1 MDLIILRNKILSFLP
16 AEMDA
21 RLIGVKIGKNC
32 AIHTKNWSTEPYLVT
47 IGNNVAITHGVFIH
61 THGGGRTIRRMIPD
75 FDSFG
80 KVVIEDWAYIG
91 SGAHIMPGV
100 TIGEGSLVAAG
111 SVVTKSVPAGVVV
124 GGNPAK
130 ILCTIEDFKNR
141 NEKHNM
147 HTKGM
152 STCQKKKYLLNL
164 SDDQFECKK
173 VMEATN
179 KK

>member
-16 AEMDA
+16 AEMYA

-111 SVVTKSVPAGVVV
+111 SVVTKNIPKIRDMTISRFPMTQNWMILSIKSSMTIQSVRVVQ
-124 GGNPAK
+124 
-130 ILCTIEDFKNR
+130 
-141 NEKHNM
+141 
-147 HTKGM
+147 
-152 STCQKKKYLLNL
+152 S
-164 SDDQFECKK
+164 
-173 VMEATN
+173 
-179 KK
+179 

>member
-1 MDLIILRNKILSFLP
+1 MDLIILRNKILSIILP
-16 AEMDA
+16 AGMYA
-21 RLIGVKIGKNC
+21 KLIGVKIGKNC
-32 AIHTKNWSTEPYLVT
+32 AIYTKNWSTEPYLVT

-80 KVVIEDWAYIG
+80 KVVIGDWAYIG

-111 SVVTKSVPAGVVV
+111 SIVTKSVPSGVVV
-124 GGNPAK
+124 AGNPAK
-130 ILCTIEDFKNR
+130 IVCTIDEYRLR
-141 NEKHNM
+141 NEKSNL

-152 STCQKKKYLLNL
+152 STREKKSYLLSL
-164 SDDQFECKK
+164 PDDKFIRK
-173 VMEATN
+173 
-179 KK
+179 